1 MDFGPLDTTDEMKK
15 NQKGDLS
22 ASEAGENPR
31 ESSTPR
37 SQGGKKLQEEREDQL
52 CQMCQRMRM
61 RIGFGNTADP
71 GDLENPPRNTAAR
84 GTQLTI

>member
-1 MDFGPLDTTDEMKK
+1 MKRYDFGPLDKTEEMKK

-37 SQGGKKLQEEREDQL
+37 SQWERSFKKRGPTMSNVSKDEDANWIWEHG
-52 CQMCQRMRM
+52 R
-61 RIGFGNTADP
+61 P
-71 GDLENPPRNTAAR
+71 W
-84 GTQLTI
+84 